1 MIIQWH
7 IYDMND
13 ITVGYNIRYLIF
25 DYSLLALWSII
36 LYYYHLIDVDLKI
49 RQIEK
54 IHTKKKSNLKHKLV
68 WYEYQFGTKLG
79 WSNSSLDAPENSLV
93 RMNCEWCEQQHDNN
107 DKKQIKK
114 FVSPILTSVA
124 SNSSPSST
132 LGMVVLPCDT
142 MR

>member
-1 MIIQWH
+1 
-7 IYDMND
+7 MND

-68 WYEYQFGTKLG
+68 
-79 WSNSSLDAPENSLV
+79 
-93 RMNCEWCEQQHDNN
+93 
-107 DKKQIKK
+107 
-114 FVSPILTSVA
+114 
-124 SNSSPSST
+124 
-132 LGMVVLPCDT
+132 
-142 MR
+142 